1 LKGNEDM
8 SKKMQ
13 AMRNAV
19 GGIDLVIE
27 QDAENPVLIHSGSI
41 ENSKMFWQKLAKM
54 SRKVLAE
61 INTEINS

>member
-1 LKGNEDM
+1 M

-27 QDAENPVLIHSGSI
+27 QDAENPVLIHTGSI
-41 ENSKMFWQKLAKM
+41 EESKMFWQKLAKM

-61 INTEINS
+61 INS